1 MTIPVR
7 QIEIKE
13 NMIAIESGNG
23 GYYKQAIYDK
33 DHWLTLKVGEPPP
46 SFATNVKQVTY
57 KIISWH
63 GEDGKIEYFG
73 VPLDE
78 EELFSQLL
86 KISEDMVQRKI
97 DLEVEVKTSHFN
109 LAMKQAI
116 ETATE
121 TTIKYIS
128 ALPWWRRLFKAF

>member
-23 GYYKQAIYDK
+23 GYYKKAIYDK
-33 DHWLTLKVGEPPP
+33 NHSFILKTNEPPP
-46 SFATNVKQVTY
+46 YESMNVKEVTY

-73 VPLDE
+73 VPLDDE
-78 EELFSQLL
+78 EMFSQLL